1 MVVYFVIM
9 GKFTKFELLFAKNHP
24 IVINI
29 ELFAVCL
36 SNRAMHWK

>member
-1 MVVYFVIM
+1 MGNYFVIM

-29 ELFAVCL
+29 NLRSRKTICHVIY
-36 SNRAMHWK
+36 

>member
-1 MVVYFVIM
+1 M

-29 ELFAVCL
+29 NLPYLEL
-36 SNRAMHWK
+36 N